1 MSKKKKGLLALLGL
15 LFALVLWD
23 VWVVFFHTPGWRP
36 TFVSTSPDGRFTVS
50 GYRNESIF
58 SFRLFIVM
66 MPGQGGGGA
75 GTVVLRDTRTGKV
88 LRRERTDYVDSGTPP
103 VDWYM
108 EYNEVGMSNVGVW
121 SLPTD

>member
-1 MSKKKKGLLALLGL
+1 
-15 LFALVLWD
+15 
-23 VWVVFFHTPGWRP
+23 
-36 TFVSTSPDGRFTVS
+36 VSTSPDGRFTVS